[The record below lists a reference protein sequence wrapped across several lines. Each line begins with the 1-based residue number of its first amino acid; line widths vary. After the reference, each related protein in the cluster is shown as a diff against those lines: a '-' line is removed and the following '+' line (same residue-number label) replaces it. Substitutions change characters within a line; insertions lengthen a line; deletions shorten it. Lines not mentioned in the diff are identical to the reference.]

1 MEIVRAVAAD
11 LDALAALCGAFW
23 PDSTIEGLRRR
34 TPEVAGPQA
43 RDLVLIARD
52 GGTAVEFAEIALRND
67 DVNGCDSSPVAFPEG
82 IYVASDDRHQGV
94 VRALIDAGID
104 WAGRHG
110 VTEFASDAPLEN
122 HASHAFH
129 RAVGFAE
136 TERIA
141 YFRPVRQGIA

>member
-1 MEIVRAVAAD
+1 MEIVSPTPAH
-11 LDALAALCGAFW
+11 LDAIAVRRGALW
-23 PDSTIEGLRRR
+23 PDSTIEGLQRRI
-34 TPEVAGPQA
+34 PEVAGPQA
-43 RDLVLIARD
+43 RDLVPIARD
-52 GGTAVEFAEIALRND
+52 GGTTVGFAEIALRND

-82 IYVASDDRHQGV
+82 IYITPGDRHQGV
-94 VRALIDAGID
+94 ARALIDAGID
-104 WAGRHG
+104 WTDRHG

-141 YFRPVRQGIA
+141 YFRPVQQRVA